1 MLAVVVR
8 EKDGDDGT
16 RDHLINHWNA
26 EFQKIPPKNLNLRKD
41 FGDILYVFDY
51 LRFNSAAHLDSSP
64 SSLWFPV

>member
-16 RDHLINHWNA
+16 RDHLVNDWNA

-41 FGDILYVFDY
+41 FGDILYVF
-51 LRFNSAAHLDSSP
+51 
-64 SSLWFPV
+64 